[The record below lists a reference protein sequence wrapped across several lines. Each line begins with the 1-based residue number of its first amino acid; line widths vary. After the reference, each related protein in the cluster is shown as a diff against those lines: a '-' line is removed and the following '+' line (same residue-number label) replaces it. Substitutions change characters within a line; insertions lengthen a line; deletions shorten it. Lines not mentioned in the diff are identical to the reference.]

1 MRKIWMAIAIALMI
15 PVLVSANGKQ
25 EERESGG
32 PVTEVTLAS
41 FGPQTNFG
49 SASIAISNAVKETS
63 GIRTN
68 VTPAGNDTTR
78 IMQVRE
84 KEAEFTVFAVSTAW
98 MASHGTGQFAAEG
111 WGPMK
116 LRVAWRGGTY
126 DTGFFT
132 RANSGIESVK
142 DLKGKTI
149 SMLTGGLAQN
159 QLMMGLVA
167 SAGYTM
173 DDVETLYSSSYS
185 QAFKAVTEGAA
196 DAFVGTPSSSLSI
209 ELAATKAGIKWFDLN
224 KCDDEGWRNFL
235 NFAPWSVRDIPQKYA
250 GKDHGHPEFGA
261 LGYNFGFW
269 TWDDQDEEVVYQYAK
284 AIWDSYDKYQDKHPL
299 LDRWTHEMAANT
311 AEQHWPFHDGYIR
324 LLKEKG
330 LWTEEHEAFQQ
341 RQLENERKR
350 IELWESALK
359 EAKDKGIKIGSE
371 EFQHWWWWEK
381 LEANGL
387 LQ

>member
-1 MRKIWMAIAIALMI
+1 MKKIWMVVFIAAMV
-15 PVLVSANGKQ
+15 PFFVSANGDS
-25 EERESGG
+25 EDRAEGA

-41 FGPQTNFG
+41 FGPQTTFG
-49 SASIAISNAVKETS
+49 SASIAIGNAVKETS

-84 KEAEFTVFAVSTAW
+84 KEAEFTVFAVSTGW
-98 MASHGTGQFAAEG
+98 MATHGTGQFAAKE

-116 LRVAWRGGTY
+116 LRVAWRGGSY

-132 RANSGIESVK
+132 RGNSGINSVK

-196 DAFVGTPSSSLSI
+196 DAFVGSPSSSLSI
-209 ELAATKAGIKWFDLN
+209 ELAASKAGIKWFDLN
-224 KCDDEGWRNFL
+224 ELDDKAWRRFL
-235 NFAPWSVRDIPQKYA
+235 NFAPWGVRGIPEKYA
-250 GKDHGHPEFGA
+250 GKDKGHPEFGA
-261 LGYNFGFW
+261 LAYNFGFW
-269 TWDDQDEEVVYQYAK
+269 TWEDQDPQVVYEYAK
-284 AIWDSYDKYQDKHPL
+284 AIWDSYDVYKENHPL
-299 LDRWTHEMAANT
+299 LNRWTHETAANID
-311 AEQHWPFHDGYIR
+311 QQYWPFHEGYIK

-330 LWTEEHEAFQQ
+330 LWTEKHEAFQQ
-341 RQLENERKR
+341 KQLENEKKR
-350 IELWESALK
+350 LELWESALK
-359 EAKDKGIKIGSE
+359 EAKEKGIKVGSD
-371 EFQHWWWWEK
+371 EFQHWWWWDK